1 MIFTEI
7 YEDTNSNFF
16 KNLRSC
22 HGPKKLVTLVDFV
35 LFAFVADFFV
45 ITVLIISSRHK
56 SPFSCCEFAYYTKT
70 STMKQI
76 LKLSIPLFVILLI
89 SWFPSSSATVY
100 NQTNALDR
108 SSFTE
113 PAKPSPFAGMTISDF
128 LSLTPRKYKALTG
141 KKLSLPQKLSLK
153 LAQVKV
159 KKDDEEEQE
168 D

>member
-1 MIFTEI
+1 
-7 YEDTNSNFF
+7 
-16 KNLRSC
+16 
-22 HGPKKLVTLVDFV
+22 
-35 LFAFVADFFV
+35 
-45 ITVLIISSRHK
+45 
-56 SPFSCCEFAYYTKT
+56 
-70 STMKQI
+70 MKQI

-128 LSLTPRKYKALTG
+128 LSLTPRKYKELTG

-159 KKDDEEEQE
+159 KKMMRKNKKIDLIAFARDIDTNNFDILGFILGVALGPLGVLIAYLIEGKSSSTFTWSVIGALIWLGVFLLVVLVL
-168 D
+168 

>member
-1 MIFTEI
+1 
-7 YEDTNSNFF
+7 
-16 KNLRSC
+16 
-22 HGPKKLVTLVDFV
+22 
-35 LFAFVADFFV
+35 
-45 ITVLIISSRHK
+45 
-56 SPFSCCEFAYYTKT
+56 
-70 STMKQI
+70 MKQI

-128 LSLTPRKYKALTG
+128 LSLTPRKYKELTG
-141 KKLSLPQKLSLK
+141 KKLSLSQKLSLK

-159 KKDDEEEQE
+159 KKMMRKNKKIDLIAFARDIDTNNFDILGFILGVALGPLGVLIAYLIEGKSSSTFTWSVIGALIWLGVFLLVVLVL
-168 D
+168 

>member
-1 MIFTEI
+1 
-7 YEDTNSNFF
+7 
-16 KNLRSC
+16 
-22 HGPKKLVTLVDFV
+22 
-35 LFAFVADFFV
+35 
-45 ITVLIISSRHK
+45 
-56 SPFSCCEFAYYTKT
+56 
-70 STMKQI
+70 MKQI

-159 KKDDEEEQE
+159 KKMMRKNKKIDLIAFARDIDTNNFDILGFILGVALGPLGVLIAYLIEGKSSSTFTWSVIGALIWLGVFLLVVLVL
-168 D
+168 